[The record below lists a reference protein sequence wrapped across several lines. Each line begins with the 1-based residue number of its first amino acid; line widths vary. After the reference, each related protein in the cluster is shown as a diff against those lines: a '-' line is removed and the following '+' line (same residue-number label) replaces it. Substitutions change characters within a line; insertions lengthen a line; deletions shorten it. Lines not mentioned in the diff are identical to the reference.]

1 METRSLVPG
10 SWSRRIAR
18 ALALTERYPPAADVL
33 RFYARL
39 GEYQQSL
46 AAAWAEARW
55 EPAIALQALP
65 ATLDWIEARGPAG
78 LAGHVPL
85 LRDRQPDDWCRMLDR
100 YLAED
105 AFDAADAPAA
115 FVVEA
120 LLQPLAERCAAATPA
135 AAPRPPTPDPRSP
148 IPDPQSPIP
157 VRCPFCRQRPAAGV
171 LRDAGQGT
179 RRALV
184 CGLCFTEWSFERI
197 ACPSCGERKF
207 DELPVYTAEQLDGV
221 RIECCDTCG
230 VYLKTIDASKDG
242 TTVPLVDDL
251 ATITLDLWAQE
262 RGYRRVRPSF
272 YL

>member
-1 METRSLVPG
+1 MLY
-10 SWSRRIAR
+10 W
-18 ALALTERYPPAADVL
+18 L
-33 RFYARL
+33 
-39 GEYQQSL
+39 
-46 AAAWAEARW
+46 EAN
-55 EPAIALQALP
+55 
-65 ATLDWIEARGPAG
+65 GPAG

-85 LRDRQPDDWCRMLDR
+85 LRDRQPDDWRRMLER

-115 FVVEA
+115 FVIEA
-120 LLQPLAERCAAATPA
+120 LLQPLAGLCAASA
-135 AAPRPPTPDPRSP
+135 AVNEAGH
-148 IPDPQSPIP
+148 
-157 VRCPFCRQRPAAGV
+157 RCPFCHQRPAAGV

-207 DELPVYTAEQLDGV
+207 DELPVYTAEQIANV
-221 RIECCDTCG
+221 RVECCDTCG

-242 TTVPLVDDL
+242 TVIPVVDDL
-251 ATITLDLWAQE
+251 ATLALDLWARE
-262 RGYRRVRPSF
+262 RGYHRLRPSF